1 MYTVE
6 TFCPEEADTAYATI
20 NLFGASSAGIS
31 GNIET
36 CNYGPLNLFDGLSG
50 TVDLGG
56 TWYEPNGNAIAG
68 NTVNFNGQIAA
79 EYEYI
84 YVTSNEV
91 CPADTA
97 TVLVQ
102 LQDCANIA
110 ENEIEGFALYPNPTA
125 DVINIQ
131 YTGVN
136 ISTDVILSDAKGAIV
151 YSEKVNFNSDEN
163 FTIDMS
169 KLVKGIYFLNIY
181 SEDASKVVR
190 VVKN

>member
-1 MYTVE
+1 
-6 TFCPEEADTAYATI
+6 
-20 NLFGASSAGIS
+20 
-31 GNIET
+31 
-36 CNYGPLNLFDGLSG
+36 
-50 TVDLGG
+50 
-56 TWYEPNGNAIAG
+56 
-68 NTVNFNGQIAA
+68 
-79 EYEYI
+79 
-84 YVTSNEV
+84 
-91 CPADTA
+91 
-97 TVLVQ
+97 VLVQ